1 MMGLSYFNTM
11 RREMVIVCR
20 INWKVTL
27 ENRNDM
33 IYGVFLTAMPNQQTA
48 FTVCDPLHLK
58 ARQSILIIIV
68 TVHEWIS
75 MEIGL
80 YIQYFF
86 SFVCSF
92 VAHILRL
99 FSQWPENVECW
110 NGFFSHQTKHT
121 ICFSPLKYRN
131 RDHFSFSRC
140 VMAGFYPFVSLVARS
155 ICKNAQFACHFYCDD
170 ENFPSSCGRWGAL

>member
-86 SFVCSF
+86 FV
-92 VAHILRL
+92 RL
-99 FSQWPENVECW
+99 FVRCSYSSNLFPMTWKCW
-110 NGFFSHQTKHT
+110 MLKWFFSHQTKHT